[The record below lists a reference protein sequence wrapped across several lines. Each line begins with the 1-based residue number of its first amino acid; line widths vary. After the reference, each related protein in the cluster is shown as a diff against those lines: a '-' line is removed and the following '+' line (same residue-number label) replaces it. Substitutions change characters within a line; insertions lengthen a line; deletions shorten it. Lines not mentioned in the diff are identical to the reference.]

1 MKQTLRPWTSPNMS
15 SENQLTSSPKVKTG
29 FGLLACFALIGC
41 MGNNN
46 TKVEPFQPISALTYD
61 KQAPLETHSSAL
73 VKAIVSTPAVS
84 RALSSASAARERV
97 GIARTQK
104 EMTVSGSGSSGFE
117 TDTDDGSEGVLI
129 VGVTA
134 QGLLSDNGKTDR
146 SIYLSELLAETAKLE
161 SQIAFDQALQQIL
174 DAYIARSTAL
184 EVDRIITDYVTLFNE
199 REDLVQ
205 TAVDAGVL
213 SNSDYLELQ
222 SLKNEI
228 FSEQAQSVFQLN
240 SSESFLRTS
249 LGSNY
254 DAAVAELVKRYA
266 PTSGSKLSTEHS
278 NQITLLGLRES
289 QIQTEIELQ
298 ELSKTLT
305 TNWQASVSSPR
316 SRGAGS
322 SLFAGITVALPIND
336 GGRSVATITALQK
349 ELEVN
354 ALEVSTYEQEVT
366 LAQQRLDNF
375 FAYYEKQKVLLNER
389 KRIADERIVE
399 LELKLRSG
407 RSDVSALAK
416 EFLALAQ
423 TEIAIERLNFDRKA
437 KTLSA
442 LSATGQTCE
451 LVRLCNAIGTGN
463 SK

>member
-1 MKQTLRPWTSPNMS
+1 MKKVLNI
-15 SENQLTSSPKVKTG
+15 SSPKLKTG
-29 FGLLACFALIGC
+29 FGLLACFALVGC
-41 MGNNN
+41 MDTNNP
-46 TKVEPFQPISALTYD
+46 KVEPFQPNPALTYNNP
-61 KQAPLETHSSAL
+61 APLKTNSSAL
-73 VKAIVSTPAVS
+73 VQAIVSTPSVA
-84 RALSSASAARERV
+84 RALSSAEATKERV
-97 GIARTQK
+97 AVTRTQK
-104 EMTVSGSGSSGFE
+104 EMTVSASGSSGFE

-134 QGLLSDNGKTDR
+134 QKLLSDNGKSDR
-146 SIYLSELLAETAKLE
+146 AIYLSELLAQTAKLE
-161 SQIAFDQALQQIL
+161 SQITFDQALQQIL
-174 DAYIARSTAL
+174 DAYIVQSTAL
-184 EVDRIITDYVTLFNE
+184 EVDRIITYYVTLFNE

-228 FSEQAQSVFQLN
+228 LSEQAQSVFQSN
-240 SSESFLRTS
+240 TSASFLRTS

-254 DAAVAELVKRYA
+254 DAAMAELAKRYRV
-266 PTSGSKLSTEHS
+266 TSGSKLSTKNS
-278 NQITLLGLRES
+278 NQVTLLGLKTS

-298 ELSKTLT
+298 KLSKTLT
-305 TNWQASVSSPR
+305 TNWQSTVSSPK

-322 SLFAGITVALPIND
+322 TLFAGITIGLPIKD

-354 ALEVSTYEQEVT
+354 TLEVATYEQEVS
-366 LAQQRLDNF
+366 LAQQGLDNF
-375 FAYYEKQKVLLNER
+375 FAYYEQQKVLLNER
-389 KRIADERIVE
+389 KRIADDRIVE
-399 LELKLRSG
+399 LELKLKSG

-416 EFLALAQ
+416 EFLALAR
-423 TEIAIERLNFDRKA
+423 TEIAIERLNFDRKT

-442 LSATGQTCE
+442 LSVTGQTCE
-451 LVRLCNAIGTGN
+451 LVRLCDAIGTGK

>member
-1 MKQTLRPWTSPNMS
+1 MNSLNKGSHFSSLKLKTS
-15 SENQLTSSPKVKTG
+15 
-29 FGLLACFALIGC
+29 FIFLACVALAGC
-41 MGNNN
+41 IGNNN
-46 TKVEPFQPISALTYD
+46 PKVESFQPNYALTYD
-61 KQAPLETHSSAL
+61 KPITHKTNSSAL
-73 VKAIVSTPAVS
+73 VQAIVGSPAVS
-84 RALSSASAARERV
+84 RALSSAFAAKERV
-97 GIARTQK
+97 AVTRTQK
-104 EMTVSGSGSSGFE
+104 EMTVGASGSSGFE

-134 QGLLSDNGKTDR
+134 QKLLNDNGRTDR
-146 SIYLSELLAETAKLE
+146 AIYLSELLAETARLE
-161 SQIAFDQALQQIL
+161 IQIAFDQALQQIL
-174 DAYIARSTAL
+174 DAYITRDTAL
-184 EVDRIITDYVTLFNE
+184 EVDRIINYYVALFNE

-228 FSEQAQSVFQLN
+228 LSEQAQSVFQSN
-240 SSESFLRTS
+240 TSASFLRTS

-254 DAAVAELVKRYA
+254 DAAMAQLVKRYTA
-266 PTSGSKLSTEHS
+266 TSGSTLSTKNS
-278 NQITLLGLRES
+278 NQVTLLELKKS

-298 ELSKTLT
+298 KLSNTLT
-305 TNWQASVSSPR
+305 TNWQSTVSSPK

-322 SLFAGITVALPIND
+322 TFFAGITIGLPIKD
-336 GGRSVATITALQK
+336 GGRSVATISALQK
-349 ELEVN
+349 ELEVT

-366 LAQQRLDNF
+366 LAQQGLDNF

-389 KRIADERIVE
+389 KRIADDRIVE
-399 LELKLRSG
+399 LELKLKSG

-416 EFLALAQ
+416 EFLALAR
-423 TEIAIERLNFDRKA
+423 TEIAIERLNFDRKT

-442 LSATGQTCE
+442 LGVTGQTCE
-451 LVRLCNAIGTGN
+451 LVRLCDAIGTGN

>member
-1 MKQTLRPWTSPNMS
+1 MT
-15 SENQLTSSPKVKTG
+15 ENHLIISLKLKIS
-29 FGLLACFALIGC
+29 FIFLACFALVGC

-46 TKVEPFQPISALTYD
+46 PTVEPFQPSSALTYN
-61 KQAPLETHSSAL
+61 KPLALKTNSSAL
-73 VKAIVSTPAVS
+73 VQAIASKPAVS
-84 RALSSASAARERV
+84 RALTSAAVAKEHVAITRS
-97 GIARTQK
+97 QK
-104 EMTVSGSGSSGFE
+104 KMTMSASGSSGFE
-117 TDTDDGSEGVLI
+117 ADTDDGSEGVLI

-134 QGLLSDNGKTDR
+134 QKLLSDNGKTDR
-146 SIYLSELLAETAKLE
+146 VIYLSGLLAETARLE

-174 DAYIARSTAL
+174 DAYIAENTAL
-184 EVDRIITDYVTLFNE
+184 EVDRIITYYVALFNE

-228 FSEQAQSVFQLN
+228 LSEQAQAVFQSN
-240 SSESFLRTS
+240 TSASFLKTS

-254 DAAVAELVKRYA
+254 DAAVAELVNRYTA
-266 PTSGSKLSTEHS
+266 TSGSQLSTENS
-278 NQITLLGLRES
+278 NQISLLMLKKS

-298 ELSKTLT
+298 KLSNTLI
-305 TNWQASVSSPR
+305 TNWQSTVNSPK

-322 SLFAGITVALPIND
+322 TLFAGITMSLPIKD
-336 GGRSVATITALQK
+336 GGRSVAAITALQK

-354 ALEVSTYEQEVT
+354 ASEVATYEQEVT
-366 LAQQRLDNF
+366 LAQQGLDNF

-389 KRIADERIVE
+389 KRISDDRIVE
-399 LELKLRSG
+399 LELKLKTG
-407 RSDVSALAK
+407 RAGVSALAK
-416 EFLALAQ
+416 EFLALAR
-423 TEIAIERLNFDRKA
+423 TEIAIERLNFDRKT

-442 LSATGQTCE
+442 LSVTGQTCE

>member
-1 MKQTLRPWTSPNMS
+1 MTENYPIISLKLKTS
-15 SENQLTSSPKVKTG
+15 
-29 FGLLACFALIGC
+29 FIFLACLALVGC

-46 TKVEPFQPISALTYD
+46 PKVEPFQSISALTYN
-61 KQAPLETHSSAL
+61 KPLALKTNSSAL
-73 VKAIVSTPAVS
+73 VQAIVSKPAVA
-84 RALSSASAARERV
+84 RALSSAEATKERV
-97 GIARTQK
+97 AVTRSQK
-104 EMTVSGSGSSGFE
+104 EMTVSASGSSGFE

-134 QGLLSDNGKTDR
+134 QKLLSDNGKSDR
-146 SIYLSELLAETAKLE
+146 AIYLSELLAQTAKLE
-161 SQIAFDQALQQIL
+161 SQITFDQALQQIL
-174 DAYIARSTAL
+174 DAYIVQSTAL
-184 EVDRIITDYVTLFNE
+184 EVDRIITYYVTLFNE

-228 FSEQAQSVFQLN
+228 LSEQAQSVFQSN
-240 SSESFLRTS
+240 TSASFLRTS

-254 DAAVAELVKRYA
+254 DAAMAELAKRYRV
-266 PTSGSKLSTEHS
+266 TSGSKLSTKNS
-278 NQITLLGLRES
+278 NQVTLLGLKTS

-298 ELSKTLT
+298 KLSKTLT
-305 TNWQASVSSPR
+305 TNWQSTVSSPK

-322 SLFAGITVALPIND
+322 TLFAGITIGLPIKD

-354 ALEVSTYEQEVT
+354 TLEVATYEQEVS
-366 LAQQRLDNF
+366 LAQQGLDNF
-375 FAYYEKQKVLLNER
+375 FAYYEQQKVLLNER
-389 KRIADERIVE
+389 KRIADDRIVE
-399 LELKLRSG
+399 LELKLKSG

-416 EFLALAQ
+416 EFLALAR
-423 TEIAIERLNFDRKA
+423 TEIAIERLNFDRKT

-442 LSATGQTCE
+442 LSVTGQTCE
-451 LVRLCNAIGTGN
+451 LVRLCDAIGTGK
-463 SK
+463 ST

>member
-1 MKQTLRPWTSPNMS
+1 MTENHLIISLKLKTS
-15 SENQLTSSPKVKTG
+15 
-29 FGLLACFALIGC
+29 FIFLACFALVGC
-41 MGNNN
+41 IGNNN
-46 TKVEPFQPISALTYD
+46 PTVEPFQPSSALTYD
-61 KQAPLETHSSAL
+61 KPIALKTNSSAL
-73 VKAIVSTPAVS
+73 VQAIVSKPSVS
-84 RALSSASAARERV
+84 RALSSATVTKERV
-97 GIARTQK
+97 AITRSQK
-104 EMTVSGSGSSGFE
+104 EMTVSAIGSSGFE
-117 TDTDDGSEGVLI
+117 TDTDDGSEGVFI

-134 QGLLSDNGKTDR
+134 QKLLSDNGKTDR
-146 SIYLSELLAETAKLE
+146 TIYLSELLAETAKLE

-174 DAYIARSTAL
+174 DAYITQSTAL
-184 EVDRIITDYVTLFNE
+184 EVDRIINYYVALFNE

-213 SNSDYLELQ
+213 SNSNYLELQ

-228 FSEQAQSVFQLN
+228 LSEQAQSVFQSN
-240 SSESFLRTS
+240 TSASFLRTS

-254 DAAVAELVKRYA
+254 DAAVAELVKRYT
-266 PTSGSKLSTEHS
+266 PTSGSKLSTKNS
-278 NQITLLGLRES
+278 NQVTLLELKKS

-298 ELSKTLT
+298 KLSKTLT
-305 TNWQASVSSPR
+305 TNWQSTVSSPK

-322 SLFAGITVALPIND
+322 TLFAGITMNFPIKD

-354 ALEVSTYEQEVT
+354 ALEVATYEQEVT
-366 LAQQRLDNF
+366 LAQQGLDNF

-389 KRIADERIVE
+389 KRIAEDRTVE
-399 LELKLRSG
+399 LELKLKSG
-407 RSDVSALAK
+407 RADVSALAK
-416 EFLALAQ
+416 EFLALAR
-423 TEIAIERLNFDRKA
+423 TEIAIERLDFDRKT

-442 LSATGQTCE
+442 LSVTGQTCE

>member
-1 MKQTLRPWTSPNMS
+1 MTENHLIISLKLKTS
-15 SENQLTSSPKVKTG
+15 
-29 FGLLACFALIGC
+29 FIFLACVALVGC
-41 MGNNN
+41 IGNNN
-46 TKVEPFQPISALTYD
+46 PKVEPFQPSSALTYN
-61 KQAPLETHSSAL
+61 KPLALKTNSSAL
-73 VKAIVSTPAVS
+73 VQATVSKPAVS
-84 RALSSASAARERV
+84 RALTSAAVAKKRV
-97 GIARTQK
+97 AITRTQK
-104 EMTVSGSGSSGFE
+104 EITVSASGSSGFK

-134 QGLLSDNGKTDR
+134 QKLLNDNGQTDR
-146 SIYLSELLAETAKLE
+146 SIYLSELLAETAQLE

-174 DAYIARSTAL
+174 DAYITQSTAL
-184 EVDRIITDYVTLFNE
+184 EVDRIITYYVTLFNE

-205 TAVDAGVL
+205 TAVNAGVL
-213 SNSDYLELQ
+213 SNSDYLELE

-228 FSEQAQSVFQLN
+228 LSAQAQSVFQSN
-240 SSESFLRTS
+240 TSASFLRTS

-254 DAAVAELVKRYA
+254 DAAVAELVKRYT
-266 PTSGSKLSTEHS
+266 PTSGSKLSTKNS
-278 NQITLLGLRES
+278 NQVTLLGLKKS

-298 ELSKTLT
+298 KLSKTLT
-305 TNWQASVSSPR
+305 TNWQSSVSSPK

-322 SLFAGITVALPIND
+322 TLFAGISMNFPIKD

-354 ALEVSTYEQEVT
+354 ALEVATYEQEVT
-366 LAQQRLDNF
+366 LAQQGLDNF

-389 KRIADERIVE
+389 KRIAQDRIVE
-399 LELKLRSG
+399 LELKLKSG

-416 EFLALAQ
+416 EFLALAR
-423 TEIAIERLNFDRKA
+423 TEIAIERLNFDRKT

-442 LSATGQTCE
+442 LSVTGQTCE
-451 LVRLCNAIGTGN
+451 LVRLCDAIGTGV

>member
-1 MKQTLRPWTSPNMS
+1 MNSLNKGSHFSSLKLKTS
-15 SENQLTSSPKVKTG
+15 
-29 FGLLACFALIGC
+29 FIFLACVALAGC
-41 MGNNN
+41 IGNNN
-46 TKVEPFQPISALTYD
+46 PKVESFQPNYALTYD
-61 KQAPLETHSSAL
+61 KPITHKTNSSAL
-73 VKAIVSTPAVS
+73 VQAIVGSPAVS
-84 RALSSASAARERV
+84 RALSSAFATKERV
-97 GIARTQK
+97 AVTRTQK
-104 EMTVSGSGSSGFE
+104 EMTVGASGSSGFE

-134 QGLLSDNGKTDR
+134 QKLLNDNGRTDR
-146 SIYLSELLAETAKLE
+146 AIYLSELLAETARLE
-161 SQIAFDQALQQIL
+161 IQIAFDQALQQIL
-174 DAYIARSTAL
+174 DAYITRDTAL
-184 EVDRIITDYVTLFNE
+184 EVDRIINYYVALFNE

-228 FSEQAQSVFQLN
+228 LSEQAQSVFQSN
-240 SSESFLRTS
+240 TSASFLRTS

-254 DAAVAELVKRYA
+254 DAAMAQLVKRYTA
-266 PTSGSKLSTEHS
+266 TSGSTLSTKNS
-278 NQITLLGLRES
+278 NQVTLLELKKS

-298 ELSKTLT
+298 KLSNTLT
-305 TNWQASVSSPR
+305 TNWQSTVSSPK

-322 SLFAGITVALPIND
+322 TFFAGITIGLPIKD
-336 GGRSVATITALQK
+336 GGRSVATISALQK
-349 ELEVN
+349 ELEVT

-366 LAQQRLDNF
+366 LAQQGLDNF

-389 KRIADERIVE
+389 KRIADDRIVE
-399 LELKLRSG
+399 LELKLKSG

-416 EFLALAQ
+416 EFLALAR
-423 TEIAIERLNFDRKA
+423 TEIAIERLNFDRKT

-442 LSATGQTCE
+442 LGVTGQTCE
-451 LVRLCNAIGTGN
+451 LVRLCDAIGTGN

>member
-1 MKQTLRPWTSPNMS
+1 MLIANRPSAAS
-15 SENQLTSSPKVKTG
+15 KLKIG
-29 FGLLACFALIGC
+29 FLFLAIFSLSGC
-41 MGNNN
+41 MGSDNS
-46 TKVEPFQPISALTYD
+46 KVEPFQPNSALTYY
-61 KQAPLETHSSAL
+61 KPAPLETHSSAL

-84 RALSSASAARERV
+84 RALTSAAATKERV
-97 GIARTQK
+97 AVARTRK

-134 QGLLSDNGKTDR
+134 QKLLNDNGKIDR
-146 SIYLSELLAETAKLE
+146 AIYLSELLAETAKLE

-174 DAYIARSTAL
+174 DAYITQSTAL
-184 EVDRIITDYVTLFNE
+184 EVDRIITYYVALFNE

-228 FSEQAQSVFQLN
+228 LSEKAQAVFQSN
-240 SSESFLRTS
+240 TSASFLRTS

-254 DAAVAELVKRYA
+254 DAAVTELVNRYTT
-266 PTSGSKLSTEHS
+266 TSGSKLSTENS
-278 NQITLLGLRES
+278 NQINILGLKKS

-298 ELSKTLT
+298 KLSKTLT
-305 TNWQASVSSPR
+305 TNWQSTVSSPK

-322 SLFAGITVALPIND
+322 TLFAGITMNFPIKD
-336 GGRSVATITALQK
+336 GGRSAATITALQK
-349 ELEVN
+349 DLEVI
-354 ALEVSTYEQEVT
+354 ALEVSTYEQKVT
-366 LAQQRLDNF
+366 LARQGLNNF
-375 FAYYEKQKVLLNER
+375 FDYYERQKVLLNER
-389 KRIADERIVE
+389 KRISDDRIVE
-399 LELKLRSG
+399 LELKLKTG
-407 RSDVSALAK
+407 RADVSALAK
-416 EFLALAQ
+416 EFLALAR
-423 TEIAIERLNFDRKA
+423 TEIAIERLNFDRKT

-442 LSATGQTCE
+442 LSVTGQTCE
-451 LVRLCNAIGTGN
+451 LVRLCDAVGSGT

>member
-1 MKQTLRPWTSPNMS
+1 
-15 SENQLTSSPKVKTG
+15 
-29 FGLLACFALIGC
+29 
-41 MGNNN
+41 
-46 TKVEPFQPISALTYD
+46 
-61 KQAPLETHSSAL
+61 
-73 VKAIVSTPAVS
+73 
-84 RALSSASAARERV
+84 
-97 GIARTQK
+97 
-104 EMTVSGSGSSGFE
+104 
-117 TDTDDGSEGVLI
+117 
-129 VGVTA
+129 
-134 QGLLSDNGKTDR
+134 
-146 SIYLSELLAETAKLE
+146 
-161 SQIAFDQALQQIL
+161 
-174 DAYIARSTAL
+174 
-184 EVDRIITDYVTLFNE
+184 
-199 REDLVQ
+199 
-205 TAVDAGVL
+205 
-213 SNSDYLELQ
+213 NSDYLELQ

-228 FSEQAQSVFQLN
+228 LSEQAQAVFQ
-240 SSESFLRTS
+240 SHTSASFLRTS

-254 DAAVAELVKRYA
+254 DAALAELVKRYA
-266 PTSGSKLSTEHS
+266 PTSGSKLSTTNS
-278 NQITLLGLRES
+278 NQVTLLDLKKS

-298 ELSKTLT
+298 KLSKTLT
-305 TNWQASVSSPR
+305 TNWQSTVSSPK

-322 SLFAGITVALPIND
+322 TLFAGVTMNFPIKD
-336 GGRSVATITALQK
+336 GGKSEATIAALQK

-366 LAQQRLDNF
+366 LAQQGLDNF

-399 LELKLRSG
+399 LELKLKSG

-442 LSATGQTCE
+442 LSVTGQTCE

>member
-1 MKQTLRPWTSPNMS
+1 MNSLNKGSHFSSLKLKTS
-15 SENQLTSSPKVKTG
+15 
-29 FGLLACFALIGC
+29 FIFLACVALAGC
-41 MGNNN
+41 IGNNN
-46 TKVEPFQPISALTYD
+46 PKVESFQPNYALTYD
-61 KQAPLETHSSAL
+61 KPITHKTNSSAL
-73 VKAIVSTPAVS
+73 VQAIVGSPAVS
-84 RALSSASAARERV
+84 RALSSAFATKERV
-97 GIARTQK
+97 AVTRTQK
-104 EMTVSGSGSSGFE
+104 EMTVGASGSSGFE

-134 QGLLSDNGKTDR
+134 QKLLNDNGRTDR
-146 SIYLSELLAETAKLE
+146 AIYLSELLAETARLE
-161 SQIAFDQALQQIL
+161 IQIAFDQALQQIL
-174 DAYIARSTAL
+174 DAYITRDTAL
-184 EVDRIITDYVTLFNE
+184 EVDRIINYYVALFNE

-228 FSEQAQSVFQLN
+228 LSEQAQSVFQSN
-240 SSESFLRTS
+240 TSASFLRTS

-254 DAAVAELVKRYA
+254 DAAMAQLVKRYTA
-266 PTSGSKLSTEHS
+266 TSGSTLSTKNS
-278 NQITLLGLRES
+278 NQVTLLELKKS

-298 ELSKTLT
+298 KLSNTLT
-305 TNWQASVSSPR
+305 TNWQSTVSSPK

-322 SLFAGITVALPIND
+322 TFFAGITIGLPIKD
-336 GGRSVATITALQK
+336 GGRSVATISALQK
-349 ELEVN
+349 ELEVT

-366 LAQQRLDNF
+366 LAQQGLDNF

-389 KRIADERIVE
+389 KRIADDRIVE
-399 LELKLRSG
+399 LELKLKSG

-416 EFLALAQ
+416 ELLALAR
-423 TEIAIERLNFDRKA
+423 TEIAIERLNFDRKT

-442 LSATGQTCE
+442 LGVTGQTCE
-451 LVRLCNAIGTGN
+451 LVRLCDAIGTGN